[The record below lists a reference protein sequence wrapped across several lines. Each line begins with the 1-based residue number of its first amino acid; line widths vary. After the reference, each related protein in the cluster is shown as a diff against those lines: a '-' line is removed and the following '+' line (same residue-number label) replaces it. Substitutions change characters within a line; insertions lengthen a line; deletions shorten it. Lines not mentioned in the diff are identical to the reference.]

1 MKVESLSP
9 PGFRPRCPVYRG
21 EKGGLTPQEEDID
34 YFVDNSSSYTYLDR
48 GFEILIT
55 PPLTPK
61 LDVMKLFLD
70 TAIVSDIEDRFN
82 TSLISGITTNPTLIK
97 KTKRNPW
104 DVYKDII
111 ELGVDDL
118 SIEVN
123 GDDSQELVRN
133 AMTAHGNY
141 GNVATIKLPCTI
153 EGLKACKYLSNIGIR
168 VNMTL
173 VFSVSQALLCGLA
186 GATYVSPFIG
196 RMDDNSL
203 DGMKLI
209 NDISNVFK
217 KQFINTLILAASVR
231 DAQSVGVAFGLGADI
246 CTVPPKVFDDMA
258 KHVLT
263 DKGLEQFKK
272 DSEG

>member
-1 MKVESLSP
+1 
-9 PGFRPRCPVYRG
+9 
-21 EKGGLTPQEEDID
+21 
-34 YFVDNSSSYTYLDR
+34 
-48 GFEILIT
+48 
-55 PPLTPK
+55 
-61 LDVMKLFLD
+61 MKLFLD
-70 TAIVSDIEDRFN
+70 TAEVKDIEDRLPLG
-82 TSLISGITTNPTLIK
+82 LISGVTTNPTLIK
-97 KTKRNPW
+97 KSGRNPW

-111 ELGVDDL
+111 ELGIDDL

-123 GDDSQELVRN
+123 GDDSKELVRN

-141 GNVATIKLPCTI
+141 GNVSTIKLPCTV
-153 EGLKACKYLSNIGIR
+153 EGLKACKYLSNVDMR

-173 VFSVSQALLCGLA
+173 VFSVSQALLCSLA

-258 KHVLT
+258 NHVLT
-263 DKGLEQFKK
+263 DKGLEQFNADFK
-272 DSEG
+272 G